1 MKVYLAGKITGDPGY
16 RAKFRE
22 AREKVEWMGHIALD
36 PSVLPEGME
45 TEDYMRICTAMLDSA
60 DAIGLLPDWADSPGA
75 RCEMTLARYLD
86 KRIIHVG
93 MIQGPVRRE
102 KDA

>member
-22 AREKVEWMGHIALD
+22 ARERVEWMGHIALD

-45 TEDYMRICTAMLDSA
+45 TADYMRICTAMLDSA
-60 DAIGLLPDWADSPGA
+60 DAIGLLRDWADSPGA
-75 RCEMTLARYLD
+75 KCEMDLAQYLG
-86 KRIIHVG
+86 KRIIHTW
-93 MIQGPVRRE
+93 MIPEPMRRE
-102 KDA
+102 KDG